1 MVVRFRLSR
10 EPGQPQE
17 VAEYAVVLR
26 YLDARGRPTAV
37 RVYDNAHG
45 EGNPEGDHH
54 MHRCD
59 RRGRAQ
65 QPPEIFHWGNPG
77 EALRTARYAVEEGFE
92 GMIDGWRR

>member
-1 MVVRFRLSR
+1 MVVRFRLRR
-10 EPGQPQE
+10 EAGQSPE

-26 YLDARGRPTAV
+26 YLDSRGRPTAV

-65 QPPEIFHWGNPG
+65 QPPEIFIG
-77 EALRTARYAVEEGFE
+77 EVPAKR
-92 GMIDGWRR
+92 